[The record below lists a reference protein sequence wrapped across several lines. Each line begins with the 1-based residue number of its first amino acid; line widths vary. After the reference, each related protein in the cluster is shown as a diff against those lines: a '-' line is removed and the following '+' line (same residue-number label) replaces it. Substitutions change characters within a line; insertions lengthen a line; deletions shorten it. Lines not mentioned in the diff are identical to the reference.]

1 MHDTSIKK
9 KWLQGGYTKGYFASS
24 SNSDILDHKEKNE
37 LYFYCGVI
45 GIESGLQVIPFSE
58 VVRLYIVTL
67 FYSQYYSD
75 FYYGTHVH
83 WT

>member
-1 MHDTSIKK
+1 MG
-9 KWLQGGYTKGYFASS
+9 LF
-24 SNSDILDHKEKNE
+24 
-37 LYFYCGVI
+37 FYCGVI

-67 FYSQYYSD
+67 FHFQYYSD

-83 WT
+83 KPLFVFQNDKR